1 MKQVYNVEELR
12 EQITNWTM
20 HEESKIVLVPTM
32 GALHEG
38 HLTLMRFARELG
50 NRVIVSIFVNPT
62 QFNDSNDFQ
71 RYPRDESK
79 DLALL
84 RQEKVDMVF
93 TPSPE
98 VMYPQ
103 PFMTT
108 VSVPEIAKDME
119 GAHRPG
125 HFDGVAT
132 IVTKLL
138 LQTLPD
144 FAVFGEKDFQQFCLI
159 ETLAR
164 DLNIPVT
171 IVGAKTVRDEH
182 GLALSSRNVLLSEQG
197 LEQARKLNKVLFSLA
212 NAIQKGEV
220 SIAQAQ
226 EVGLSQLA
234 DKGFDQVDYLEL
246 RDDETLKPLSE
257 DSVGRKM
264 RLLTAV
270 HVEGV
275 RLIDNVPVN
284 NSSNWIS
291 GFGK

>member
-246 RDDETLKPLSE
+246 RDDETLKPLNE

-270 HVEGV
+270 HVDGV
-275 RLIDNVPVN
+275 RLIDNVPIN

>member
-1 MKQVYNVEELR
+1 MKQVYKVEELR

-50 NRVIVSIFVNPT
+50 NKVIVSIFVNPT

-71 RYPRDESK
+71 RYPRDEQK

-98 VMYPQ
+98 VMYPE

-108 VSVPEIAKDME
+108 VSVPEMAKDME

-197 LEQARKLNKVLFSLA
+197 IEQARKLNKVLFSLA
-212 NAIQKGEV
+212 NSIQKGEV
-220 SIAQAQ
+220 SFSQAQ
-226 EVGLSQLA
+226 EIGLSQLSEA
-234 DKGFDQVDYLEL
+234 GFDQVDYLEL

-257 DSVGRKM
+257 DGVGRKM

-270 HVEGV
+270 HVDGV

-284 NSSNWIS
+284 NASNWIS